1 MLRRDMMP
9 MGLMVSWYEDSR
21 ERLVVMMFWSVRR
34 MVRGDGSP
42 STRTRHSV

>member
-1 MLRRDMMP
+1 MP
-9 MGLMVSWYEDSR
+9 IGLMVSWYEDNW
-21 ERLVVMMFWSVRR
+21 ERLAVTMFGSVRR